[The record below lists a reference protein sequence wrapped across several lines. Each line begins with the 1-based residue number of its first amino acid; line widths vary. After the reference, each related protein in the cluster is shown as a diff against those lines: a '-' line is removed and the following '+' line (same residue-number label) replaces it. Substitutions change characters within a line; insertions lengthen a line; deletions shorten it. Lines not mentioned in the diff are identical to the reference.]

1 MLMNKALHQSRSRDA
16 KATLKNTL
24 TRSLRAVR
32 ASLLYAFLAAG
43 LMVLS
48 GCKEEGATEDVQ
60 SPSEMTE
67 ILKKKIHLGM
77 PLESA
82 KAYLV
87 AEKFDCEMLEKAK
100 WKKEKGLTYLH
111 GSRLDGLPPIKRQWE
126 VAVMHDGKV
135 VTKVDLRSALV
146 YP

>member
-1 MLMNKALHQSRSRDA
+1 MRSGRF
-16 KATLKNTL
+16 
-24 TRSLRAVR
+24 
-32 ASLLYAFLAAG
+32 AFLALV
-43 LMVLS
+43 LMVVC
-48 GCKEEGATEDVQ
+48 GCRKEDATEDIQ
-60 SPSEMTE
+60 SPAEMGE

-77 PLESA
+77 PLETA

-87 AEKFDCEMLEKAK
+87 SEKFDCEMLEKAK
-100 WKKEKGLTYLH
+100 WKKEKGLNYLH
-111 GSRLDGLPPIKRQWE
+111 GSRLDGVPPIKRQWE

>member
-1 MLMNKALHQSRSRDA
+1 MNKALHQIRGRESR
-16 KATLKNTL
+16 ATPKSFL
-24 TRSLRAVR
+24 TRGFRVLR
-32 ASLLYAFLAAG
+32 ASLFCAFLAAA
-43 LMVLS
+43 LTLLS
-48 GCKEEGATEDVQ
+48 GCKEEGATDDVQ
-60 SPSEMTE
+60 SPSEMAE